1 MTTALVWFRRDLRI
15 HDNEALREAAAAD
28 RLLPV
33 YVVDPREYGT
43 RPYGGTASFRF
54 EKTGSHRV
62 RFRCEALSDL
72 RASLRERDSD
82 LVVREGRPEE
92 ILPDLA
98 RAVGADEVTMHT
110 WPAPEERAVEAR
122 VKARLR
128 DRDVA
133 VRHFWGHTLY
143 HVNDLPT
150 AYTETPD
157 TYTPFRKSVERDASV
172 RDPLGTPSLPPVPD
186 GVDGGDGG
194 DGGDGEDDGR
204 DDAGD
209 GAAIDGDRVPVGDV
223 PTPATLLADDE
234 AVTVAGSPDPHDR
247 GVLPFQG
254 GESAALA
261 RLRSY
266 LWDDDRLRAYKQT
279 RNGLLGE
286 GYSSKLS
293 PWLNEGCLSPRY
305 VHREVKR
312 YEEERVKNESTY
324 WLVFELLWRDF
335 FQFQVAKHGGQFFSR
350 EGIRQRDDIDW
361 RDDDRA
367 FDRWARGETGI
378 PFVDANVRELNET
391 GFMSNRGRQN
401 VASFCANDL
410 RLDWRRGAA
419 YFETRLVDY
428 DPCSNYGNWAYIAG
442 VGNDSRDRSFDVLR
456 QARQYDPDAAYVT
469 HWLPGLDPLPPE
481 YAHEPWRMSETEQ
494 AEFGVELGVDYPEPM
509 VVLDLDSPG
518 ER

>member
-1 MTTALVWFRRDLRI
+1 MTTALVWFRRDLRL

-54 EKTGSHRV
+54 EKTGPHRV

-92 ILPDLA
+92 VLPDLA
-98 RAVGADEVTMHT
+98 RAVDADEVTMHT

-122 VKARLR
+122 VNARLR
-128 DRDVA
+128 DRGVA
-133 VRHFWGHTLY
+133 VRRFWGHTLY

-150 AYTETPD
+150 AYTEIPD

-172 RDPLGTPSLPPVPD
+172 RDPLGTPSLPPLPGVVRD
-186 GVDGGDGG
+186 GSDRSGDDRSDRSG
-194 DGGDGEDDGR
+194 DDGAVR
-204 DDAGD
+204 
-209 GAAIDGDRVPVGDV
+209 PGDV
-223 PTPATLLADDE
+223 PTPATLLADDG
-234 AVTVAGSPDPHDR
+234 AIDVAQSPDPHGR
-247 GVLPFQG
+247 GVLSFRG

-261 RLRSY
+261 RVRSY
-266 LWDDDRLRAYKQT
+266 LWDDDRLREYKET

-305 VHREVKR
+305 VHREVQR
-312 YEEERVKNESTY
+312 YEDERVKNESTY
-324 WLVFELLWRDF
+324 WLVFELRWRDF
-335 FQFQVAKHGGQFFSR
+335 FQFQVAKHRGQFFSR
-350 EGIRQRDDIDW
+350 PGIRERDDIDW

-367 FDRWARGETGI
+367 FERWARGETGI

-419 YFETRLVDY
+419 YFETKLVDY

-442 VGNDSRDRSFDVLR
+442 VGNDSRDRSFDVLG
-456 QARQYDPDAAYVT
+456 QARKYDPDAAYVT
-469 HWLPGLDPLPPE
+469 HWLPELDPLPPE
-481 YAHEPWRMSETEQ
+481 YAHEPWRMSDAEQ
-494 AEFGVELGVDYPEPM
+494 AEHGVELGVDYPEPM
-509 VVLDLDSPG
+509 VDPDLDLDYS
-518 ER
+518 ENR